1 MRRLFVPTFGPSDWR
16 RLLADPEKQWR
27 SAKSAYESAVAWE
40 AARSDA
46 RGLPPDVAGLL
57 DTHEAFRGATLLL
70 GIPEHQVPLDGGGHA
85 SQTDFWAL
93 LDAPIGVT
101 SVAVEAKAGEN
112 FDQPVGKWLADASP
126 NSGKPARLR
135 QLCSL
140 LNIAEVDAGGC
151 RYQLLHRPV
160 TALLEAQRFR
170 LGCALFL
177 VHAFGEND
185 DSLSD
190 YRHWARLLGVE
201 AEANTVSQVG
211 IRGGVDFWIAWLGAS
226 SASDATVRTAV

>member
-112 FDQPVGKWLADASP
+112 KIMSPFFAVLIASSTHSFNVSFSIPLTLPFIFSVPLSFSITTALQCFGISATNLLISSPLSVPPMIKTTRGFCRSLAPTDPAKRFERSDSRIRCRRIIVVINLYAP
-126 NSGKPARLR
+126 NS
-135 QLCSL
+135 
-140 LNIAEVDAGGC
+140 
-151 RYQLLHRPV
+151 
-160 TALLEAQRFR
+160 AQI
-170 LGCALFL
+170 LQ
-177 VHAFGEND
+177 
-185 DSLSD
+185 
-190 YRHWARLLGVE
+190 
-201 AEANTVSQVG
+201 T
-211 IRGGVDFWIAWLGAS
+211 
-226 SASDATVRTAV
+226 T